1 MYGERS
7 RPTVGILNAA
17 EDMVDTL
24 RACLRE
30 EGYAICAASIPDL
43 KYGRRD
49 ASAWLGA
56 LAPTAIL
63 YDIPPPYEENWAFS
77 QWLRALPAA
86 ARHRFVVTTPN
97 AARLERVVG
106 PADAIEFAGE
116 SFDLG
121 EILDRVERALKELD
135 QAASAPSR

>member
-1 MYGERS
+1 MYWERS
-7 RPTVGILNAA
+7 RLTVGILNAA

-24 RACLRE
+24 RAFLRE
-30 EGYAICAASIPDL
+30 EGYAICAASIPDF
-43 KYGRRD
+43 KYGRLD

-77 QWLRALPAA
+77 QWVRALPAA
-86 ARHRFVVTTPN
+86 AGHRFILTTPN
-97 AARLERVVG
+97 EAGLERVVG
-106 PADAIEFAGE
+106 PTDAIEFAGE

-121 EILDRVERALKELD
+121 EILDRVELALKELD
-135 QAASAPSR
+135 QSASAPAR